1 MKVKKRKEIE
11 LEYFFFVTCII
22 VKKYT
27 EVSRNYCDTIG
38 RNLMHVFIKDTPF
51 EGNQDQTKKG
61 KRKSNEL
68 HNVT

>member
-1 MKVKKRKEIE
+1 MKVKKRNQTGI
-11 LEYFFFVTCII
+11 LFFVTCII

-27 EVSRNYCDTIG
+27 EVSKNYCDTMG

-68 HNVT
+68 YNVT

>member
-1 MKVKKRKEIE
+1 M
-11 LEYFFFVTCII
+11 TCII